1 MVAAELA
8 TGLAHPAEWLN
19 ASEAAELLGRHRT
32 RIYALVRS
40 GDLVAAPGSDGDAH
54 GLRIDRSS
62 LERWLV
68 AGGTR
73 GSPQTPRNAWAIVGL
88 ASGDDALCERT
99 LGLLP
104 RTEDV
109 SRARARLAR
118 NSLLELAP
126 RLRRRA
132 TLKVLHVP
140 SRVLAALNNNPAL
153 VRTGISAAAPY
164 GWDELKVGEPWT
176 LDAYIQA
183 EALRRLEASLEAT
196 PAAPIT
202 AVLLRGV
209 DGLWPFPPNYQLAP
223 QPLAALDLLD
233 YPDEL
238 GRRRARDVL
247 RSLALVEPTT
257 IARRSARA
265 RALLG
270 PLVGKALGVA
280 SDRPPRPTV
289 DSDPRTDTRAAAG
302 HIVGIL

>member
-1 MVAAELA
+1 MACASTAPASSAGWWPAA
-8 TGLAHPAEWLN
+8 H
-19 ASEAAELLGRHRT
+19 AAARK
-32 RIYALVRS
+32 
-40 GDLVAAPGSDGDAH
+40 
-54 GLRIDRSS
+54 
-62 LERWLV
+62 
-68 AGGTR
+68 
-73 GSPQTPRNAWAIVGL
+73 TPRNAWAIVGL

-99 LGLLP
+99 LGVLP

-109 SRARARLAR
+109 SRARSRLAR
-118 NSLLELAP
+118 HSLLELAP

-132 TLKVLHVP
+132 TLKVLHLP
-140 SRVLAALNNNPAL
+140 PPVLAALDKNAAP

-164 GWDELKVGEPWT
+164 GWDELKVGEPWR

-196 PAAPIT
+196 PAAPVT

-238 GRRRARDVL
+238 GRRRTRDVL

-257 IARRSARA
+257 IVRRSARA

-270 PLVGKALGVA
+270 PLVGKAFGVA
-280 SDRPPRPTV
+280 SDRSPRPRSTAI
-289 DSDPRTDTRAAAG
+289 RARTRAQLQGTSSASCG
-302 HIVGIL
+302 